1 MTRPNGRF
9 LMFVKPFAAVAL
21 LTGLLLSTA
30 CGDGAVEQCVSA
42 CNHDNELCLV
52 PEGARDCALI
62 CEAETW
68 SLARSECTLA
78 QTGCIA
84 ITIQGCEDK

>member
-1 MTRPNGRF
+1 MTGLNGR
-9 LMFVKPFAAVAL
+9 LLRWIKPLTVLAL
-21 LTGLLLSTA
+21 SAGLAA

-52 PEGARDCALI
+52 PEGARDCGLI

-84 ITIQGCEDK
+84 ITIEGCEDR